1 MLSIAWLLAGCPEDP
16 ARVNDH
22 VYEILELNQRKELEI
37 SRLRQELT
45 ASKAALGQLRKEVEL
60 SRQAGTLGGN
70 DVVALLEEKRRLE
83 QRVQDQQEF
92 LTFCRER
99 TFTLERENL
108 ELREQDEAF
117 FTAATRLEQAGGEAN
132 VLRAR
137 ELYRRLIER
146 FPLSHLRRES
156 EQRVERLDLTLEA
169 IQQQRRQ
176 REQLAETIAENEA
189 LRERYGKSI
198 GCNDLLLDRKGLLS
212 QRVNFRAM
220 VQKIDPTTLVAW
232 LDCHFT
238 AETLEFRFSGVP
250 PEERRPLEQRPRT
263 RDHFLFIGMVREDP
277 PGTLWIEGTGL
288 HP

>member
-1 MLSIAWLLAGCPEDP
+1 MPIGCDSPSGSRTNSRTMPSSRMARSGSSEARYGVLSLPMLSIAWLLAGCPEDP

-117 FTAATRLEQAGGEAN
+117 FTAA
-132 VLRAR
+132 
-137 ELYRRLIER
+137 
-146 FPLSHLRRES
+146 
-156 EQRVERLDLTLEA
+156 
-169 IQQQRRQ
+169 
-176 REQLAETIAENEA
+176 
-189 LRERYGKSI
+189 
-198 GCNDLLLDRKGLLS
+198 
-212 QRVNFRAM
+212 
-220 VQKIDPTTLVAW
+220 
-232 LDCHFT
+232 
-238 AETLEFRFSGVP
+238 
-250 PEERRPLEQRPRT
+250 
-263 RDHFLFIGMVREDP
+263 
-277 PGTLWIEGTGL
+277 
-288 HP
+288 